1 MLLSSV
7 NRKKTGGGVP
17 DVKPLTSVEEAMLP
31 LIKDVQVSGVP
42 GLRDPHPASD
52 DEEDLAAGDI
62 DVTLPS
68 RPASPR
74 PSGTQNLQISSPP
87 EPLSPDT
94 DTEGVVEIASEPA
107 PPQADDHQYSQPPQA
122 GRNQRGSSRR
132 EGTLAPEMLQVH
144 EDIRNSLSDLTE
156 CITTYLPG
164 IATSL
169 NELAS
174 RRLV

>member
-1 MLLSSV
+1 MGRNNLCCQCSFSCSKREEVKKKIIDLKSSIKG
-7 NRKKTGGGVP
+7 RHAALKHQQEKTG
-17 DVKPLTSVEEAMLP
+17 E
-31 LIKDVQVSGVP
+31 
-42 GLRDPHPASD
+42 
-52 DEEDLAAGDI
+52 DEEDLATGDI

-68 RPASPR
+68 KPASPR
-74 PSGTQNLQISSPP
+74 PGPSGIQNLQISSPP

-94 DTEGVVEIASEPA
+94 ETEGVVEIASEPA

>member
-1 MLLSSV
+1 MILHRRAHRICWIV
-7 NRKKTGGGVP
+7 EARKQQQRYCTVKRGGVP

-52 DEEDLAAGDI
+52 DEEDLATGDI

-68 RPASPR
+68 KPASPR
-74 PSGTQNLQISSPP
+74 PGPSGIQNLQISSPP

-94 DTEGVVEIASEPA
+94 ETEGIVEIASEPA

-122 GRNQRGSSRR
+122 GRNQRG
-132 EGTLAPEMLQVH
+132 
-144 EDIRNSLSDLTE
+144 
-156 CITTYLPG
+156 
-164 IATSL
+164 
-169 NELAS
+169 
-174 RRLV
+174 